1 MIDGEVV
8 YSEEVVW
15 HPKLSEDPEYQYN
28 GILDSFKKAASKM
41 PRVDAIGVSSAGI
54 YINNR
59 IMVASLFIKVPED
72 VFEEKVKDLYIRA
85 AKSGDVP
92 LQ

>member
-59 IMVASLFIKVPED
+59 IIVSLFIKVPED
-72 VFEEKVKDLYIRA
+72 VFK
-85 AKSGDVP
+85 KSKISIFVRNW
-92 LQ
+92 